1 MKALLRRLFQ
11 SPIALITQ
19 VRGWVSALRLFVDP
33 SQLERVFEMDRDLS
47 QESIQ
52 KRVALLRQ
60 DETARRALDDR
71 RRLVIEPATLARL
84 EEGTLGREVAEFLRK
99 NGLDPKNI
107 PTLPAESDEEYF
119 SAHLYETH
127 DLWHVVTGFSTDVA
141 GEIGLQAVYAAKF
154 QGKLAMLIVGG
165 GLLQAA
171 VRAPHDFGRRVDAIV
186 RGWRIGRQARTL
198 FGVDWATLWGVPLAD
213 VRRELGIS

>member
-11 SPIALITQ
+11 APISFVRA
-19 VRGWVSALRLFVDP
+19 VRGWISAVRLFVDP

-47 QESIQ
+47 QESIAE
-52 KRVALLRQ
+52 RVALLRQ
-60 DETARRALDDR
+60 DEIACRAFDDR
-71 RRLVIEPATLARL
+71 RRLVIEPDALSRL
-84 EEGTLGREVAEFLRK
+84 DEGTLGREFAEFLRR
-99 NGLDPKNI
+99 NDLDPKNI
-107 PTLPAESDEEYF
+107 PSLPADSDEDYF

-154 QGKLAMLIVGG
+154 QGTLAMLIVGG

-171 VRAPHDFGRRVDAIV
+171 VRAPKDFGRRVDAIV
-186 RGWRIGRQARTL
+186 RGWKIGRQAHTL
-198 FGVDWATLWGVPLAD
+198 FGVDWETLWDVPLVD